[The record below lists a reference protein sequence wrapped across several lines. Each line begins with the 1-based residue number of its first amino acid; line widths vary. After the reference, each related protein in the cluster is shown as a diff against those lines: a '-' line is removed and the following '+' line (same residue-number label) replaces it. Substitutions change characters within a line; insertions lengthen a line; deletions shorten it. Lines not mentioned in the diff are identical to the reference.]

1 MRDQFWKLW
10 AVVAW
15 TDTLSKNIYIHELYM
30 QEKRSPGK
38 WWYTSLPAPESE
50 RERERNSRGREE
62 ERPWKKGCE
71 KSLEIFGMCLEIF
84 GSLRVW
90 SGILQNFL
98 HSQEKISHPYVENV
112 GRYKNSVESNHQ
124 FAIFLLGFCRRRND
138 ARVWCLSLSLIKT
151 LVHSQLFWIEMYP
164 AYVKLKLSDCFC

>member
-1 MRDQFWKLW
+1 MNYICKKREVQVNDG
-10 AVVAW
+10 
-15 TDTLSKNIYIHELYM
+15 TLLFL
-30 QEKRSPGK
+30 
-38 WWYTSLPAPESE
+38 LPRM

-112 GRYKNSVESNHQ
+112 GRYNNSVESNHQ
-124 FAIFLLGFCRRRND
+124 FGIFLLGFCRRRND
-138 ARVWCLSLSLIKT
+138 ARVWCLSLPLIKT